1 MRKVVSKVLIEVEG
15 IVPLGG
21 IEQLERKFKQWLT
34 NANMHGIEAKLLLA
48 PEFKDVENEE
58 VQG

>member
-1 MRKVVSKVLIEVEG
+1 MSKVLIEVEG